1 MKKQSLDKL
10 NLFFIGIKGR
20 YNDQKEFFIKTEFTL
35 KSGRKT
41 FEGEYLS
48 VTNEFI
54 FKGDKVK
61 IDFDDML
68 TKISCESQL
77 YDSLI
82 FKYIERGTIVII
94 EADDKKVLTRNEKL
108 KEEIA
113 RENSNNARDY
123 YIKASKASDLLKEID
138 IMTEDG
144 KIKNDMIRKYNQI
157 DHFVEVID
165 PILKTFEENE
175 SITILDSACGKS
187 YLTFVLNF
195 YIKEVLRKKCHF
207 IGVDYKANVIESS
220 VQRANRLGY
229 KNMDFIQEDLR
240 TYTPNQN
247 IDMVISL
254 HACDIATDYAIAL
267 ALRSKAKSLVI
278 VPCCHK
284 ELKDQIKSSP
294 IDSLIKHGIFKSR
307 FNDLLTDSLRSLFIE
322 SYGYEV
328 MPIEYV
334 SPLDTP
340 KNLMIR
346 AIKKLDFNEKA
357 RLEYKKMKELFDVDP
372 TMEKYIF

>member
-1 MKKQSLDKL
+1 MKKQALDKL
-10 NLFFIGIKGR
+10 NIFFMGIKGR

-35 KSGRKT
+35 KSGRKY
-41 FEGEYLS
+41 FDGEYSLS
-48 VTNEFI
+48 TNEFI
-54 FKGDKVK
+54 FNGDKVK
-61 IDFDDML
+61 IDFDNML
-68 TKISCESQL
+68 AKLLNESQF
-77 YDSLI
+77 YDSLL
-82 FKYIERGTIVII
+82 FKYIQRGTVVII
-94 EADDKKVLTRNEKL
+94 EADDNKVVTRNEEL
-108 KEEIA
+108 KEEIKKD
-113 RENSNNARDY
+113 NSNTVRDY
-123 YIKASKASDLLKEID
+123 YIKASKAEVLLKEIG

-165 PILKTFEENE
+165 PILKNFQDKE

-195 YIKEVLRKKCHF
+195 YIKEVLRKKCNF
-207 IGVDYKANVIESS
+207 IGVDYKTNVIESS
-220 VQRANRLGY
+220 IQRANRLGY
-229 KNMDFIQEDLR
+229 KNMEFIQEDLR
-240 TYTPNQN
+240 TYIPKQN

-267 ALRSKAKSLVI
+267 ALRSKANSLVI

-294 IDSLIKHGIFKSR
+294 IDSLIKHGIFKTR

-328 MPIEYV
+328 TPIEYV

-346 AIKKLDFNEKA
+346 AIKKLDYNEKA
-357 RLEYKKMKELFDVDP
+357 ASEYNKMKELFDVHP

>member
-1 MKKQSLDKL
+1 MKKQALDKL
-10 NLFFIGIKGR
+10 NIFFMGIKGR

-35 KSGRKT
+35 KSGRKY
-41 FEGEYLS
+41 FDGEYSLS
-48 VTNEFI
+48 TNEFI
-54 FKGDKVK
+54 FNGDKVK
-61 IDFDDML
+61 IDFDNML
-68 TKISCESQL
+68 AKLLNESQF
-77 YDSLI
+77 YDSLL
-82 FKYIERGTIVII
+82 FKYIQRGTVVII
-94 EADDKKVLTRNEKL
+94 EADDNKVVTRNEEL
-108 KEEIA
+108 KEEIKKD
-113 RENSNNARDY
+113 NSNTVRDY
-123 YIKASKASDLLKEID
+123 YIKASKAEVLLKEIG

-165 PILKTFEENE
+165 PILKKFQDKE

-195 YIKEVLRKKCHF
+195 YIKEVLRKKCNF
-207 IGVDYKANVIESS
+207 IGVDYKTNVIESS
-220 VQRANRLGY
+220 IQRANRLGY
-229 KNMDFIQEDLR
+229 KNMEFIQEDLR
-240 TYTPNQN
+240 TYIPKQN

-267 ALRSKAKSLVI
+267 ALRSKANSLVI

-294 IDSLIKHGIFKSR
+294 IDSLIKHGIFKTR

-328 MPIEYV
+328 TPIEYV

-346 AIKKLDFNEKA
+346 AIKKLDYNEKA
-357 RLEYKKMKELFDVDP
+357 ASEYNKMKELFDVYP

>member
-1 MKKQSLDKL
+1 MKKQALDKL
-10 NLFFIGIKGR
+10 NIFFMGIKGR

-35 KSGRKT
+35 KSGRKY
-41 FEGEYLS
+41 FDGEYSLS
-48 VTNEFI
+48 TNEFI
-54 FKGDKVK
+54 FNGDKVK
-61 IDFDDML
+61 IDFDNML
-68 TKISCESQL
+68 AKLLNESQF
-77 YDSLI
+77 YDSLL
-82 FKYIERGTIVII
+82 FKYIQRGTVVII
-94 EADDKKVLTRNEKL
+94 EADDNKVVTRNEEL
-108 KEEIA
+108 KEEIKKD
-113 RENSNNARDY
+113 NSNTVRDY
-123 YIKASKASDLLKEID
+123 YIKASKAEVLLKEIG

-165 PILKTFEENE
+165 PILKKFQDKE

-195 YIKEVLRKKCHF
+195 YIKEVLRKKCNF
-207 IGVDYKANVIESS
+207 IGVDYKTNVIESS
-220 VQRANRLGY
+220 IQRANRLGY
-229 KNMDFIQEDLR
+229 KNMEFIQEDLR
-240 TYTPNQN
+240 TYIPKQN

-267 ALRSKAKSLVI
+267 ALRSKANSLVI

-294 IDSLIKHGIFKSR
+294 IDSLIKHGIFKTR

-328 MPIEYV
+328 TPIEYV

-346 AIKKLDFNEKA
+346 AIKKLDYNEKA
-357 RLEYKKMKELFDVDP
+357 ASEYNKMKELFDVHP

>member
-1 MKKQSLDKL
+1 MKKQALDKL
-10 NLFFIGIKGR
+10 NIFFMGIKGR

-35 KSGRKT
+35 KSGRKY
-41 FEGEYLS
+41 FDGEYSLS
-48 VTNEFI
+48 TNEFI
-54 FKGDKVK
+54 FNGDKVK
-61 IDFDDML
+61 IDFDNML
-68 TKISCESQL
+68 AKLLNESQF
-77 YDSLI
+77 YDSLL
-82 FKYIERGTIVII
+82 FKYIQRGTVVII
-94 EADDKKVLTRNEKL
+94 EADDNKVVTRNEEL
-108 KEEIA
+108 KEEIKKD
-113 RENSNNARDY
+113 NSNTVRDY
-123 YIKASKASDLLKEID
+123 YIKASKAEVLLKEIG

-165 PILKTFEENE
+165 PILKKFQDKE

-195 YIKEVLRKKCHF
+195 YIKEVLRKKCNF
-207 IGVDYKANVIESS
+207 IGVDYKTNVIESS
-220 VQRANRLGY
+220 IQRANRLGY
-229 KNMDFIQEDLR
+229 KNMEFIQEDLR
-240 TYTPNQN
+240 TYIPKQK

-267 ALRSKAKSLVI
+267 ALRSKANSLVI

-294 IDSLIKHGIFKSR
+294 IDSLIKHGIFKTR

-328 MPIEYV
+328 TPIEYV

-346 AIKKLDFNEKA
+346 AIKKLDYNEKA
-357 RLEYKKMKELFDVDP
+357 ASEYNKMKELFDVHP

>member
-1 MKKQSLDKL
+1 MKKQALDKL
-10 NLFFIGIKGR
+10 NIFFMGIKGR

-35 KSGRKT
+35 KSGRKY
-41 FEGEYLS
+41 FDGEYSLS
-48 VTNEFI
+48 TNEFI
-54 FKGDKVK
+54 FNGDKVK
-61 IDFDDML
+61 IDFDNML
-68 TKISCESQL
+68 AKLLNESQF
-77 YDSLI
+77 YDSLL
-82 FKYIERGTIVII
+82 FKYIQRGTVVII
-94 EADDKKVLTRNEKL
+94 EADDNKVVTRNEEL
-108 KEEIA
+108 KEEIKKD
-113 RENSNNARDY
+113 NSNTVRDY
-123 YIKASKASDLLKEID
+123 YIKASKAEVLLKEIG

-165 PILKTFEENE
+165 PILKNFQDKE

-195 YIKEVLRKKCHF
+195 YIKEVLRKKCNF
-207 IGVDYKANVIESS
+207 IGVDYKTNVIESS
-220 VQRANRLGY
+220 IQRANRLGY
-229 KNMDFIQEDLR
+229 KNMEFIQEDLR
-240 TYTPNQN
+240 TYIPKQN

-267 ALRSKAKSLVI
+267 ALRSKANSLVI

-294 IDSLIKHGIFKSR
+294 IDSLIKHGIFKTR

-328 MPIEYV
+328 TPIEYV

-346 AIKKLDFNEKA
+346 AIKKLDYNEKA
-357 RLEYKKMKELFDVDP
+357 ASEYNKMKELFDVYP